1 MSARTITVLA
11 ALALAACSSAPE
23 DCGAPVDLSGTWDY
37 TATQANPAALVAGTW
52 TLSRPGTCRIG
63 GTFSA
68 SVDDGDGSP
77 TLLTGSVSGVFLDE
91 THLEVHL
98 YPQSGGDRTHLGTLV
113 ADTLTGTWEQ
123 VAAGGNASGGFRAE
137 RSGP

>member
-1 MSARTITVLA
+1 MSARAMTLLA
-11 ALALAACSSAPE
+11 SLALAACNSAPE
-23 DCGAPVDLSGTWDY
+23 DCGAPVDPSGTWDY
-37 TATQANPAALVAGTW
+37 SATQTTPAASITGTW
-52 TLSRPGTCRIG
+52 ALSRPGTCRIG

-77 TLLTGSVSGVFLDE
+77 TLLSGSVSGVFLDE
-91 THLEVHL
+91 THLELHL
-98 YPQSGGDRTHLGTLV
+98 YPSSGGDRTHLGTLV

-123 VAAGGNASGGFRAE
+123 AAPGGGTSGGFRAE